1 MKKVISYMFFVLMMS
16 SILLMN
22 RIYTNVNSEYYNCKN
37 KLFSLK
43 EKDKNNNKNINEYL
57 EYNNIIHI
65 SNKYSGE
72 IKEFNRKNKNVIA
85 SMSIAVNKESM
96 ENILDDLKKEQ
107 NIKNINSIALEK
119 KNNDLNEFTMIFNA
133 EFANYTK

>member
-1 MKKVISYMFFVLMMS
+1 MFFVLMMS